1 MSNTTEPTITTIKK
15 IHENH
20 GITISKDVS
29 ENNKYIMS
37 LSIENNYINLTDLI
51 NFNLAQIIYEVNK
64 DIFENI
70 NIIRISENEAVVC
83 ILIKH
88 FFEDIFSQQYICLNM
103 KLFHDATS
111 IMFSAKTN
119 SEFQMPFNIPKN
131 AELLD
136 IDTILINCA
145 IKNTHKVEFKSTI
158 KYMSSL
164 DIPEYIEKLAAKII
178 NKIFM
183 RTKQFIELYSYNT

>member
-1 MSNTTEPTITTIKK
+1 MSSQYIYEK
-15 IHENH
+15 H
-20 GITISKDVS
+20 GITISKDTT

-37 LSIENNYINLTDLI
+37 LSIENKHINLTDII

-70 NIIRISENEAVVC
+70 NINHVSDNEANLC

-88 FFEDIFSQQYICLNM
+88 FFEDIFLQQYICLNM

-111 IMFSAKTN
+111 IIISAKTN
-119 SEFQMPFNIPKN
+119 DELQIPFYIPKS
-131 AELLD
+131 AELLY
-136 IDTILINCA
+136 IDDILIDCS
-145 IKNTHKVEFKSTI
+145 IKNTHKVEFKNTI
-158 KYMSSL
+158 KYTSTL

-183 RTKQFIELYSYNT
+183 RTKQFIELYTI